1 MKTTTANFGAVPDL
15 YGESDTGVDAKDLLW
30 HVFQN
35 IVENNTSSPSNRN
48 GPTVEYRQ
56 EAISTSDYHA
66 KLEAEAQKTKRE
78 ATSGDVDEHANVDES
93 RVRYWSDYSRVFF
106 HHRSMHRL
114 PDVPEWEDV
123 EGDWTKSSETFE
135 KYDEVGESTVFRRSM
150 LSYTV
155 LRSTTSW
162 MTPFASLSKNATTFR

>member
-1 MKTTTANFGAVPDL
+1 MARISEFRR
-15 YGESDTGVDAKDLLW
+15 
-30 HVFQN
+30 
-35 IVENNTSSPSNRN
+35 NNTLSSSDRS

-66 KLEAEAQKTKRE
+66 KLEAEAQKTKDE
-78 ATSGDVDEHANVDES
+78 ASNSNVNEHANVDES
-93 RVRYWSDYSRVFF
+93 RIRYWSDYSRVFF

-123 EGDWTKSSETFE
+123 EGDWKKSSETFE
-135 KYDEVGESTVFRRSM
+135 KYDEVSQLTVFSHSM
-150 LSYTV
+150 PSYTV

-162 MTPFASLSKNATTFR
+162 TTPFACLSKNATTFR